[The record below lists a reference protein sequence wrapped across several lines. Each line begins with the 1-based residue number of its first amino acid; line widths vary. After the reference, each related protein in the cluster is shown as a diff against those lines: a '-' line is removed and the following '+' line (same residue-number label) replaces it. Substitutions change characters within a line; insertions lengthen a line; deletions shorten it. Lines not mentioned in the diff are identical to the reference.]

1 MLVHKKEG
9 KEQDTLASAFILRC
23 SPKQAVTKLD
33 LAAHKLRELLRDS
46 DSRSLYSYF
55 VSATQRDGM
64 GFISPNSQRRRLGR

>member
-9 KEQDTLASAFILRC
+9 KEQDTLASACSLRC

-46 DSRSLYSYF
+46 NSRSLYSCF
-55 VSATQRDGM
+55 ACAT
-64 GFISPNSQRRRLGR
+64 RRVR